1 MIGVICS
8 LYLVTF
14 THAMMDGQQSVLVK
28 RCSYSCE
35 DNAKR
40 IHQIY
45 AKDKCPANIKK
56 NTKSLYYKN
65 LGE

>member
-1 MIGVICS
+1 
-8 LYLVTF
+8 
-14 THAMMDGQQSVLVK
+14 MDGQQSVFVV
-28 RCSYSCE
+28 RCSYRCTDGATE
-35 DNAKR
+35 